1 MKIKQEQQPLSPVG
15 IVSHR
20 LDHYNYVVIPT
31 EAIGCVS
38 PAWLKGKIEN
48 GMRQDVV
55 ELTIK
60 VEAIKGADKVLI
72 VEE

>member
-1 MKIKQEQQPLSPVG
+1 MRLKQEQQPLSPVE

-38 PAWLKGKIEN
+38 PSWLHNKMEE

-60 VEAIKGADKVLI
+60 IEAIKGADKVLI